1 MIATVSKVVGSVSA
15 GKWGFMASIKSLEH
29 GLKSK
34 GYEAEDQ
41 QSASRARAKLIKA
54 LKGDGFKVLMV
65 Q

>member
-1 MIATVSKVVGSVSA
+1 MIATVSKIFSQAST
-15 GKWGFMASIKSLEH
+15 GKWGFMASIKSDKH

-34 GYEAEDQ
+34 GYEAKNR
-41 QSASRARAKLIKA
+41 QSASRVRAKLIKA